1 MATRKTASRTITR
14 QPHPTDA
21 KDVILGHD
29 YTDIVTGIKG
39 TAIVVYVHLT
49 GCDQVCLS
57 YRAGDDHKYLTVD
70 ATRLA
75 EITPAANAKAGGPG
89 SPPPSRLPT

>member
-1 MATRKTASRTITR
+1 MRRIPVA
-14 QPHPTDA
+14 TDA
-21 KDVILGHD
+21 RDVILGET

-39 TAIVVYVHLT
+39 VAVIVYIHLT

-57 YRAGDDHKYLTVD
+57 YVTRGTQHYLTVD

-75 EITPAANAKAGGPG
+75 EISPAANPTAGATDAPA
-89 SPPPSRLPT
+89 PSRGPSGIR